1 MPKKVP
7 TPTTSGTSA
16 APAAGTTPATG
27 TTRKQAGINLRKI
40 GATLGR
46 NSVPIFFLVL
56 SIVGIIAADLDIN
69 NLIYELI
76 GRLSRNTFLVLSLLI
91 PIMAGL
97 GLNFGIV
104 VGAMAGQAALIIV
117 THYGIGGLGGFAL
130 AALISVPIS
139 MVVGWLTAV
148 VLNKAKGREMVTG
161 MILGFF
167 ANGVYQLIFLVLLGW
182 IIPMNNPAI
191 MLPSGIG
198 LKNTIDLIE
207 ISNALDRGL
216 DFIWNGLV
224 MFDIGSI
231 PVGPW
236 RIPILTLVVT
246 ALLAVVISFLIR
258 TRLGQQMRA
267 VGQDMHIAE
276 VAGIN
281 VNRTRTIALIISTV
295 LAAWGQ
301 LIFLQNMG
309 TMNTY
314 NSHEQVGTFAIAAL
328 LVGGATTRKATIW
341 NAVVGVIL
349 FHTLFIVSPLA
360 GQRLFGTPQ
369 VGEYFRVFLAYGVIA
384 VALALHAWEAKVK
397 SNRELRGE

>member
-1 MPKKVP
+1 M
-7 TPTTSGTSA
+7 
-16 APAAGTTPATG
+16 
-27 TTRKQAGINLRKI
+27 INELLGR
-40 GATLGR
+40 LGR
-46 NSVPIFFLVL
+46 NS
-56 SIVGIIAADLDIN
+56 
-69 NLIYELI
+69 
-76 GRLSRNTFLVLSLLI
+76 FLVLSLLI
-91 PIMAGL
+91 PIIAGL

-104 VGAMAGQAALIIV
+104 VGAMAGQAALIIT
-117 THYGIGGLGGFAL
+117 THYGWTGLGGFGL
-130 AALISVPIS
+130 AALISVPIA
-139 MVVGWLTAV
+139 MVLGWLTAL

-167 ANGVYQLIFLVLLGW
+167 ANGVYQLVFLVLLGW
-182 IIPMNNPAI
+182 VIPMKNPAI

-198 LKNTIDLIE
+198 LKNTIDLFD
-207 ISNALDRGL
+207 ISYALDRGL
-216 DFIWNGLV
+216 DFIWDGFIKTEV
-224 MFDIGSI
+224 GSI
-231 PVGPW
+231 PIGAW

-246 ALLAVVISFLIR
+246 ALLAWAISFLIR

-281 VNRTRTIALIISTV
+281 VNRTRTVALVISTV

-301 LIFLQNMG
+301 LIFLQNIG

-341 NAVVGVIL
+341 NAIVGVLL

-360 GQRLFGTPQ
+360 GQKLLGIPQ

-384 VALALHAWEAKVK
+384 VALALHAWQAKVK
-397 SNRELRGE
+397 SNKELRGE

>member
-1 MPKKVP
+1 MPEKVP
-7 TPTTSGTSA
+7 AQSANTPNAQT
-16 APAAGTTPATG
+16 
-27 TTRKQAGINLRKI
+27 QAHAHAHVNTKKI
-40 GATLGR
+40 GAVLGK
-46 NSVPIFFLVL
+46 NSVPIFFLLL
-56 SIVGIIAADLDIN
+56 SIGGIIAAGLDIN
-69 NLIYELI
+69 YLINELL
-76 GRLSRNTFLVLSLLI
+76 GRLGRNSFLVLSLLI
-91 PIMAGL
+91 PIIAGL

-104 VGAMAGQAALIIV
+104 VGAMAGQAALIIT
-117 THYGIGGLGGFAL
+117 THYGWTGLGGFGL
-130 AALISVPIS
+130 AALISVPIA
-139 MVVGWLTAV
+139 MVLGWLTAL

-167 ANGVYQLIFLVLLGW
+167 ANGVYQLVFLVLLGW
-182 IIPMNNPAI
+182 VIPMKNPAI

-198 LKNTIDLIE
+198 LKNTIDLFD
-207 ISNALDRGL
+207 ISYALDRGL
-216 DFIWNGLV
+216 DFIWDGFIMTEV
-224 MFDIGSI
+224 GSI
-231 PVGPW
+231 PIGAW

-246 ALLAVVISFLIR
+246 ALLAWAISFLIR

-281 VNRTRTIALIISTV
+281 VNRTRTVALVISTV

-301 LIFLQNMG
+301 LIFLQNIG

-341 NAVVGVIL
+341 NAIVGVLL

-360 GQRLFGTPQ
+360 GQKLLGIPQ

-384 VALALHAWEAKVK
+384 VALALHAWQAKVK
-397 SNRELRGE
+397 SNKELRGE

>member
-1 MPKKVP
+1 MPEKVP
-7 TPTTSGTSA
+7 VQTATTTHA
-16 APAAGTTPATG
+16 
-27 TTRKQAGINLRKI
+27 RINTKKI
-40 GATLGR
+40 GAVLGK
-46 NSVPIFFLVL
+46 NSVPIFFLLL
-56 SIVGIIAADLDIN
+56 SIGGVIAADLDIN
-69 NLIYELI
+69 YLINELL
-76 GRLSRNTFLVLSLLI
+76 GRLGRNTFLVLSLLI

-104 VGAMAGQAALIIV
+104 IGAMAGQAALVVI
-117 THYGIGGLGGFAL
+117 THYGITGLGGFAL
-130 AALISVPIS
+130 AALISVPIA
-139 MVVGWLTAV
+139 MLLGWLTAL

-167 ANGVYQLIFLVLLGW
+167 ANGVYQLVFLVLLGW
-182 IIPMNNPAI
+182 AIPMNNPGM

-198 LKNTIDLIE
+198 LKNTIDLID

-224 MFDIGSI
+224 MTDIGSI
-231 PVGPW
+231 PIGPW
-236 RIPILTLVVT
+236 RIPILTFVVT
-246 ALLAVVISFLIR
+246 VLLALVISFLIR

-281 VNRTRTIALIISTV
+281 VNRTRTTALVISTV

-301 LIFLQNMG
+301 LIFLQNIG

-341 NAVVGVIL
+341 NGVVGVLL

-360 GQRLFGTPQ
+360 GQKILGIPQ

-384 VALALHAWEAKVK
+384 VALALHAWQAKVK

>member
-1 MPKKVP
+1 MPEKVP
-7 TPTTSGTSA
+7 AQSANTPNAQT
-16 APAAGTTPATG
+16 
-27 TTRKQAGINLRKI
+27 QAHAHAHVNTKKI
-40 GATLGR
+40 GAVLGK
-46 NSVPIFFLVL
+46 NSVPIFFLLL
-56 SIVGIIAADLDIN
+56 SIGGIIAAGLDIN
-69 NLIYELI
+69 YLINELL
-76 GRLSRNTFLVLSLLI
+76 GRLGRNSFLVLSLLI
-91 PIMAGL
+91 PIIAGL

-104 VGAMAGQAALIIV
+104 VGAMAGQAALIIT
-117 THYGIGGLGGFAL
+117 THYGWIGLGGFGL
-130 AALISVPIS
+130 AALISVPIA
-139 MVVGWLTAV
+139 MVLGWLTAL

-167 ANGVYQLIFLVLLGW
+167 ANGVYQLVFLVLLGW
-182 IIPMNNPAI
+182 VIPMKNPAI

-198 LKNTIDLIE
+198 LKNTIDLFD
-207 ISNALDRGL
+207 ISYALDRGL
-216 DFIWNGLV
+216 DFIWDGFIMTEV
-224 MFDIGSI
+224 GSI
-231 PVGPW
+231 PIGPW

-246 ALLAVVISFLIR
+246 ALLAWAISFLIR

-281 VNRTRTIALIISTV
+281 VNRTRTVALVISTV

-301 LIFLQNMG
+301 LIFLQNIG

-341 NAVVGVIL
+341 NAIVGVLL

-360 GQRLFGTPQ
+360 GQKLLGIPQ

-384 VALALHAWEAKVK
+384 VALALHAWQAKVK
-397 SNRELRGE
+397 SNKELRGE